1 MRFSMISWIIRIM
14 PSTFADSPNLSPA
27 DNTDTMSDSK
37 YDIRQKPN
45 SIIVLLYIRQSA
57 KEDTSLRV
65 C

>member
-1 MRFSMISWIIRIM
+1 M

-27 DNTDTMSDSK
+27 DNTDTMSDSE

>member
-1 MRFSMISWIIRIM
+1 M

-27 DNTDTMSDSK
+27 DNTDTTSDSK